1 MGRSLPR
8 AGPQALEPGGAGQGC
23 TWALIPWDYSC
34 PPELGS
40 SIKWVENLLS
50 SLKGWL
56 KK

>member
-50 SLKGWL
+50 SLKRWL